1 MKQNNN
7 NNGDRYGNLLNNY
20 MKSIEKKEYS
30 HMLEHE
36 AGKHREEGKDRYGDL
51 LKNAKKNNKIYDD
64 ILNMDKAN
72 RMRQQRE
79 AEEEYMFRIRQQER
93 IEKAERELQERI
105 DRNTAAVNNM
115 LAKKKAEEDAL
126 KQKNKE
132 EAEKAEFYKRVENL
146 IEISP
151 RLAEVYIKTQK
162 RF

>member
-64 ILNMDKAN
+64 ILNMDKA
-72 RMRQQRE
+72 RLYIPPKHPSRQKYRIKYFLTKSYTITKTLWIKQTGCTSRE
-79 AEEEYMFRIRQQER
+79 
-93 IEKAERELQERI
+93 KL
-105 DRNTAAVNNM
+105 
-115 LAKKKAEEDAL
+115 KKNICSGLGSRSA
-126 KQKNKE
+126 
-132 EAEKAEFYKRVENL
+132 
-146 IEISP
+146 
-151 RLAEVYIKTQK
+151 
-162 RF
+162 